1 MATRVA
7 FVTSGA
13 GLATCPPPGT
23 EASRVAPPKLQ
34 PKPSS
39 QAGSPPGP
47 HLGLHPQPLLA
58 LPRPL
63 PMGNCGQGAV
73 FSRYSP
79 HQADC
84 PPALIPAVKTPSKE
98 RRPVFGRGW
107 AKARGLQPASTLTM
121 CSQSPLGT
129 HRPCLSLPHSLGRGC
144 SLDTSVLSWLWEKE
158 GLASQDSLGTGRQ
171 TVYQALS
178 KHRPLH
184 PKDTRLQLQD
194 VEQFAQGYTARK
206 AAART

>member
-1 MATRVA
+1 MA

-23 EASRVAPPKLQ
+23 EASRVAPPKLR

-47 HLGLHPQPLLA
+47 HLGLRPQPLLA

-63 PMGNCGQGAV
+63 PMGNYGQGEV

-84 PPALIPAVKTPSKE
+84 PPALIQAVKTPSKE

-107 AKARGLQPASTLTM
+107 AKACGLQPASTLTM

-129 HRPCLSLPHSLGRGC
+129 HRPCLSLPHSLGRG
-144 SLDTSVLSWLWEKE
+144 
-158 GLASQDSLGTGRQ
+158 GFPGHLGTELVLGERGAG
-171 TVYQALS
+171 QA
-178 KHRPLH
+178 
-184 PKDTRLQLQD
+184 RLIRDRETDSVPSTQQ
-194 VEQFAQGYTARK
+194 ASPTSS
-206 AAART
+206 